1 MGTDVDREIG
11 KRIKNRRESLE
22 MSQDALA
29 KKLGYTSR
37 STVNKI
43 DNGVNSLR
51 QTKIAAIAKALETT
65 PAELMG
71 WSEEEQTDPYYTD
84 EKTRETAQAIF
95 ENEEL
100 RMLFD
105 AAKDASVEDLQT
117 VHQMLL
123 ALKRKEQSNDI

>member
-43 DNGVNSLR
+43 ENGVNSLR

-71 WSEEEQTDPYYTD
+71 WNEEEQTDPYYTD

-123 ALKRKEQSNDI
+123 ALKKKERNNDI